1 MVSYSA
7 MEESFTTRPL
17 VGRWIALDVR
27 PTRPLTF
34 LGPSWAVLCGLLAS
48 GGLALTGQAPLFVIL
63 CLLLADPLL
72 GAWRALLLQSD
83 WRDAFRRSSASA
95 PTWLDSYAE
104 RPGGRAPRGLRRIRR
119 RIAHFRLV
127 IWPII
132 DSEIIGLVIVGAL
145 ALCVGFVLGRVPF
158 VLTGAAML
166 FAVIEGRIGTARG
179 AGLRS
184 VGEIAL
190 PWLIAESAF
199 GHFSLLSVAFAI
211 SFTLVYRA
219 LLGLATTRQAHWMAW
234 SNLAQVVA
242 VLLLLVSNSA
252 IGVGIALLALLAQI
266 LWQARYNSDHD
277 GQAYARHVQSYVLVG
292 MLIAGLSLWW

>member
-1 MVSYSA
+1 

-72 GAWRALLLQSD
+72 GAWRALWLQSD
-83 WRDAFRRSSASA
+83 WRDALRRSSASA
-95 PTWLDSYAE
+95 PTWLDGYLE
-104 RPGGRAPRGLRRIRR
+104 RPGTRWPRGLRRIGRR
-119 RIAHFRLV
+119 VSHFRQV
-127 IWPII
+127 IWPIV
-132 DSEIIGLVIVGAL
+132 DSEIIGLVIIGAL
-145 ALCVGFVLGRVPF
+145 ALCVGFVLGQVPF
-158 VLTGAAML
+158 VLTGAVML
-166 FAVIEGRIGTARG
+166 FSVVEGRIGTARG

-184 VGEIAL
+184 VSEIAL

-199 GHFSLLSVAFAI
+199 GHYSLLSIAFAI
-211 SFTLVYRA
+211 LFTLIYRA
-219 LLGLATTRQAHWMAW
+219 LLGLATTRQTRWMAW
-234 SNLAQVVA
+234 SNLSQVVV
-242 VLLLLVSNSA
+242 VLLLLASNA
-252 IGVGIALLALLAQI
+252 ALGVGITLLGLLAQI

-277 GQAYARHVQSYVLVG
+277 GQAYARHVQS
-292 MLIAGLSLWW
+292 